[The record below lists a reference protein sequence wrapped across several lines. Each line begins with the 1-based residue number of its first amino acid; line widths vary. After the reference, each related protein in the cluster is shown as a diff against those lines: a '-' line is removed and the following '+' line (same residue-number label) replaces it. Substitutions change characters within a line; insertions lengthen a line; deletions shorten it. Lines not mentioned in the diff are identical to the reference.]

1 MTGKSLL
8 FGAAI
13 AGLAAA
19 IACSA
24 DPDGLSAPLAGGSG
38 SKAAASAVTPEILE
52 KGRGVYKA
60 NCTACHGDA
69 GKGNGPAAVSFK
81 PAPRDHTDRVYMD
94 KLTDKNIA
102 DVITMG
108 GAMKGMPLM
117 PSSPQ
122 IRGADLDALV
132 AYVRSLSRN

>member
-1 MTGKSLL
+1 
-8 FGAAI
+8 
-13 AGLAAA
+13 
-19 IACSA
+19 
-24 DPDGLSAPLAGGSG
+24 
-38 SKAAASAVTPEILE
+38 
-52 KGRGVYKA
+52 
-60 NCTACHGDA
+60 
-69 GKGNGPAAVSFK
+69 
-81 PAPRDHTDRVYMD
+81 MD